1 MTLGGVFTVELL
13 SLPPGA
19 TKVKGWTMRLVSEQ
33 SRTISR
39 MQYPMPNP
47 DGSAPSAGSAPPLR
61 LSFEVGSSVIM
72 AEGAAPKV
80 GYWDSEVRP
89 PQPPEP
95 PQPAERSCHSRQSG
109 ASRAAETDQ
118 SRAHSRAVRRA
129 RARVVCGVR
138 DVCARA
144 RALRSPSSAAA
155 ATSFFFGPLPFA
167 PGPLPFAL
175 GPLRFA
181 PGPPRVWQ
189 AEAWKED
196 DCVWDVEYQA
206 ETRTVSFFTI
216 RLASLALLQPSYL
229 EFPYKAWLFSPRG
242 PKSGTLHLVTQR
254 FTFHFDLSA
263 AGVTLR
269 APRLDQLAALLDTPM
284 AATTLLLRLRSCGIN
299 LCPRDA
305 DAACLDRVHPKEAHL
320 EAACHE
326 ALMPLL
332 PRYQLAASR
341 WNLSRGAA
349 KFMVRLSAM
358 AEPMALADGSDEA
371 GGYSGDGGGEKAAA
385 DPFAAIGD
393 WPTLEYGLNRVL
405 MTNALDSD
413 VQVRTRPPG
422 DARSPPLRTPTPRE
436 MTHERWRARG
446 EKHLTDCRASCHA
459 PWHSMSPPLL
469 SAPLCVCTVR
479 RLSAAGG
486 SAALVPARLPA
497 GHGSR
502 CGGCAAQLV
511 ESLPGHGAA
520 AVRRAPSAVVHQS
533 RLAPTDRQ
541 KWGGS

>member
-1 MTLGGVFTVELL
+1 MVC
-13 SLPPGA
+13 A
-19 TKVKGWTMRLVSEQ
+19 T
-33 SRTISR
+33 
-39 MQYPMPNP
+39 
-47 DGSAPSAGSAPPLR
+47 
-61 LSFEVGSSVIM
+61 
-72 AEGAAPKV
+72 
-80 GYWDSEVRP
+80 
-89 PQPPEP
+89 
-95 PQPAERSCHSRQSG
+95 
-109 ASRAAETDQ
+109 
-118 SRAHSRAVRRA
+118 
-129 RARVVCGVR
+129 
-138 DVCARA
+138 CARA

-175 GPLRFA
+175 GPLRFAPGPPPFAPGPPRFA